1 MSIDPIKFVLSNYN
15 KLSILRKQLEDRTR
29 EFEEIEGTIR
39 ELLLYVNEVEYL
51 KSISTA
57 YAGLDASEQLTQL
70 STLESRRNLLH
81 DLIKTLGDLLAKTE
95 QDAKS
100 GKSSTTEPSAPRG
113 IEKTSLT
120 DKSSVSSPSPAKP
133 TSDAGKK
140 PLSFDEFRKK
150 FPTSGV

>member
-1 MSIDPIKFVLSNYN
+1 MTIEPMQLALSNYN

-39 ELLLYVNEVEYL
+39 ELLLYVKEVEYL
-51 KSISTA
+51 KSISSA
-57 YAGLDASEQLTQL
+57 YSSLDASEQATQL
-70 STLESRRNLLH
+70 STLESRRSLLH

-100 GKSSTTEPSAPRG
+100 GKPSAEPSAPRTL
-113 IEKTSLT
+113 EKNSMAGGAAQPA
-120 DKSSVSSPSPAKP
+120 PSAAKP
-133 TSDAGKK
+133 GGDAGKK